1 MLRPEEEQGHDPQK
15 RAMIYHRNKA
25 EKKSKVIAERKIR
38 HLFWQNSILTA
49 IIGQGTVPDASGKVA
64 PEMTFSSLPTLASA
78 LQLRI
83 IFCYISWFCC
93 DPSSCPTIQPKAYQE
108 YNTSLADHAFSFK
121 PNEAMVYLHPKILFI
136 FCLTTYRFTPLLP
149 EIKVEENWKRKE
161 LRFFILDL
169 QLLTL
174 QCLRKRAS
182 DEARKHCFG
191 PDLGRG
197 LSRANNSSVD

>member
-1 MLRPEEEQGHDPQK
+1 MLRLEEEQGHDPQK
-15 RAMIYHRNKA
+15 KAMIYHRNKA
-25 EKKSKVIAERKIR
+25 KKKSKVIAERKIR

-49 IIGQGTVPDASGKVA
+49 IISQGTVPDASSKVA
-64 PEMTFSSLPTLASA
+64 PEKTFSSLPSLASA

-83 IFCYISWFCC
+83 IFNSESYSVTLAGFVVTLFHAQPFSLKPTKNIILVWPCIFLQTKWSNGL
-93 DPSSCPTIQPKAYQE
+93 SSSQDF
-108 YNTSLADHAFSFK
+108 L
-121 PNEAMVYLHPKILFI
+121 YLLS
-136 FCLTTYRFTPLLP
+136 TTYLLP
-149 EIKVEENWKRKE
+149 EIKGEENWKRKK

-182 DEARKHCFG
+182 DQARKHCFG

-197 LSRANNSSVD
+197 LLRANNLSAG

>member
-1 MLRPEEEQGHDPQK
+1 MLRLGEEQGHDPQK
-15 RAMIYHRNKA
+15 MAMIYHWNKA
-25 EKKSKVIAERKIR
+25 EKKTKVIAERKIR

-49 IIGQGTVPDASGKVA
+49 IISQGTAPGASSKVA
-64 PEMTFSSLPTLASA
+64 PEMTFLSLPTLASA
-78 LQLRI
+78 LELRI

-93 DPSSCPTIQPKAYQE
+93 DSFSCPTIQPQAYKE
-108 YNTSLADHAFSFK
+108 FNTSLTEHAFSFK
-121 PNEAMVYLHPKILFI
+121 PNEAMVYPHPNIFFI
-136 FCLTTYRFTPLLP
+136 FCLTTYRSTPLLP

-182 DEARKHCFG
+182 DQAILKILLWPRSGERTFKG
-191 PDLGRG
+191 K
-197 LSRANNSSVD
+197 